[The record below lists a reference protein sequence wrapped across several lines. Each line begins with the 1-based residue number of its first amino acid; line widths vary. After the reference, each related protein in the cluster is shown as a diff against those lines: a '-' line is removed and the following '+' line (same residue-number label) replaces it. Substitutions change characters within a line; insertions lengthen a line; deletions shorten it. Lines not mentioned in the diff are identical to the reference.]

1 MTLAVAQPTMDFPDA
16 NKIGE
21 WIDEI
26 ADNFE
31 LVSAMVMGA
40 YGAADGTY
48 QPRFVGMACP
58 IGMAAGNEAVRA
70 SSVDEMVK
78 VEGISRAL
86 AIGPAHAPA
95 IWYPIG
101 DGRNPR
107 DWQKYATLMKKLV
120 PAGAAPAGRR

>member
-1 MTLAVAQPTMDFPDA
+1 V
-16 NKIGE
+16 NKVGD

-31 LVSAMVMGA
+31 LISAMVMGS

-48 QPRFVGMACP
+48 QPRFVGMASP
-58 IGMAAGNEAVRA
+58 IGIAAGHEAVQTSTVA
-70 SSVDEMVK
+70 EMVK
-78 VEGISRAL
+78 VEGISKAL

-101 DGRNPR
+101 NGRDPR
-107 DWQKYATLMKKLV
+107 DWEKYAALMKKFI
-120 PAGAAPAGRR
+120 PAEALAGPK